1 MGRSLEPLKCENCK
15 KDVLSSEEGGLFV
28 QVEHVE
34 TGEIDDIYVT
44 CDSECYDELRE
55 TRVGEMEIDKW
66 RDLAELKN
74 PVLFLQFVIELL
86 DNMHKGIKMDNREY
100 EKLKL
105 IILRCAQYIIRDI
118 TDEEREAVI
127 RYTMEKIK

>member
-1 MGRSLEPLKCENCK
+1 MGKNFEALRCENCK
-15 KDVLSSEEGGLFV
+15 KDILSSEEGGLLV

-55 TRVGEMEIDKW
+55 IRVGEMEIEKW
-66 RDLAELKN
+66 RDIAELKN
-74 PVLFLQFVIELL
+74 PVLFLQYTMELL
-86 DNMHKGIKMDNREY
+86 ENIYNGMKINKEEF
-100 EKLKL
+100 EKLKVV
-105 IILRCAQYIIRDI
+105 ILRCAQYVIRDI
-118 TDEEREAVI
+118 TDEEREMVI